1 MACNFIGKLSYTGTN
16 CNDACSIPS
25 GSDYY
30 STDTALT
37 INGDLYTDSGCSIIA
52 PTGFYSDIPN
62 GGTSC
67 FEVVSGIIKFS
78 GTCSATTV
86 QFRDCENGENVFRF
100 YGNIIPTIV
109 GNIYYVDGFGEYTG
123 CATIIANDGS
133 GPLYDANSVTFT
145 LVDDCGNVICPRTSS
160 AAATLSKCS
169 DGTLY
174 YFNVDLDTA
183 FIGAAYIYNS
193 ECYAFVEFSGPGGTN
208 LGSPLFDSC
217 DYCVPTPTPTRTPN
231 PTPTNTPT
239 PSPTPLPC
247 PNSSYCFSTT
257 FSSLSGYN
265 GTYSST
271 TLSYN
276 SKIYYTGGTDL
287 VGYLFFDVSNKWC
300 LSDGLGNPCVLEGK
314 SPCYS
319 DCPDLASNTFA
330 VGDCPPA
337 PTPPVN
343 CDLLDFYAY
352 FDCEYV
358 PPVTPTPA
366 IDCGDVEFNITNFG
380 VTPTPSNSPVYI
392 VGVDF
397 SIAKTSSTP
406 TPSVTA
412 TPTMTPN
419 KTQISGKA
427 TFVVLDPP
435 FNCPGVKVLISC
447 EPPYNQYYVNN
458 NLAYGNTFVS
468 VGTYMYAQISSGSTT
483 SSFCVKY
490 DRDDANLSSN
500 SNVNQVYQV
509 YPDCNSCLG
518 VPTPTP
524 TPTHTSTPTPSSVTP
539 TPTPTNTTTNT
550 ETPTQTPTNTT
561 TNTET
566 PTQTP
571 TQTPT
576 MTQTPSLT
584 PYADCDLSG
593 YTFGGYVPPTPPPT
607 PSSTATQTPTPT
619 QTPTNTETPTQTP
632 TNTPT
637 ETTTPTP
644 TPTRPLDNFTGRF
657 TTTFTGTGSSNIN
670 QVKLPFISGTGTN
683 YSCIV
688 DWGDTNTDYVNVW
701 SASSLTHTYSS
712 PGTYTINIY
721 ADPGNLRG
729 WSYNNSGD
737 KLKIVEVLR
746 WGPLQLGTG
755 QTAHFYGCSN
765 LVLTGV
771 TDVINLS
778 GTTKLTSTF
787 NSCTSLTTINNV
799 GSWDMSKV
807 NDSSGM
813 FASASNFDDDL
824 GNWDMRNNQYLSSM
838 FQDAVKFDNKGS
850 NSINNW
856 ITSAN
861 TVFSYMFYS
870 SSAGVAKFNRN
881 IGSWDTSKSQQFNY
895 MFHRQYLFNNNGSPS
910 ISGWT
915 MSAATNLGHMF
926 YQCSSFN
933 QPVGSWDVKNVTDN
947 SGFGGMMNLFGGC
960 SSFDQDLSNWN
971 VRNVVKMQSM
981 FQASAFKNSG
991 FTGIDNWVTSAVTN
1005 MSSMFASTP
1014 FNQPIGSWDVRNVVT
1029 MASMFQLTSQFNQ
1042 DIGSWDVSKV
1052 QNMSGMFA
1060 SAVNF
1065 NNGGSPSISAWTTTS
1080 LQSTASMFAT
1090 ASNFNQPIGYWNM
1103 SGVTSM
1109 SSMFSNAVKFNNS
1122 GDTSISAWTINS
1134 GVTNMGS
1141 LFSGAVKFNQP
1152 IENWNV
1158 SRVQIMSNMFQ
1169 LANDFNQP
1177 LAGWDTYSVTN
1188 MTSMFSSASAFNQ
1201 PIGNWNVSGVTN
1213 FTSFMANK
1221 TPSTFSATNLT
1232 DIYTGWTSGGKTVKT
1247 GLTISFGTAKYT
1259 ADGQAGKDLLT
1270 GATPTGYGWTGI
1282 TDGGQE

>member
-145 LVDDCGNVICPRTSS
+145 LVDDCGNIICPRTSS
-160 AAATLSKCS
+160 KAATLSKCS

-509 YPDCNSCLG
+509 YPDCSTCLH

-524 TPTHTSTPTPSSVTP
+524 TPTN
-539 TPTPTNTTTNT
+539 TPTNTQTPTNTETPTNTPTNTETPTNTPTNT
-550 ETPTQTPTNTT
+550 ETPTQTPTNTPT
-561 TNTET
+561 NTQTPTNTET
-566 PTQTP
+566 PTNTP
-571 TQTPT
+571 TNTPT
-576 MTQTPSLT
+576 M
-584 PYADCDLSG
+584 
-593 YTFGGYVPPTPPPT
+593 
-607 PSSTATQTPTPT
+607 T

-632 TNTPT
+632 TNTETPT
-637 ETTTPTP
+637 ETPTQTPTMTP

-657 TTTFTGTGSSNIN
+657 TTTNTGATSSNSN

-683 YSCIV
+683 YSCIIN
-688 DWGDTNTDYVNVW
+688 WGDSSTNDYVSTWND
-701 SASSLTHTYSS
+701 SALTHTYSS

-721 ADPGNLRG
+721 ADPGNLKG
-729 WSYNNSGD
+729 WAFNNLGD
-737 KLKIVEVLR
+737 KLKLVEVLK
-746 WGPLQLGTG
+746 WGPLQLGSGTTSTG
-755 QTAHFYGCSN
+755 HFYGCSN

-771 TDVINLS
+771 TDVLNLS
-778 GTTKLTSTF
+778 GTTNLTSLF
-787 NSCTSLTTINNV
+787 YGCSSLTTINNV
-799 GSWDMSKV
+799 
-807 NDSSGM
+807 
-813 FASASNFDDDL
+813 
-824 GNWDMRNNQYLSSM
+824 NN
-838 FQDAVKFDNKGS
+838 
-850 NSINNW
+850 
-856 ITSAN
+856 
-861 TVFSYMFYS
+861 
-870 SSAGVAKFNRN
+870 
-881 IGSWDTSKSQQFNY
+881 WDTSKVVSMNSTFNSALNFNDDLSGWTVSAVTDMSY
-895 MFHRQYLFNNNGSPS
+895 MFTNARKFNKDIGNWDTHKVTSFYTMFDSAFVFDNAGSNS

-915 MSAATNLGHMF
+915 TSAATGGGSMGYVFHQAYAFNRNITNWERDFPNDYGYKSYIRANQMNYMFAGGGSSTTFNNGGDPGISGWTTSACTDMGHMF
-926 YQCSSFN
+926 YLN
-933 QPVGSWDVKNVTDN
+933 N
-947 SGFGGMMNLFGGC
+947 
-960 SSFDQDLSNWN
+960 
-971 VRNVVKMQSM
+971 
-981 FQASAFKNSG
+981 A
-991 FTGIDNWVTSAVTN
+991 
-1005 MSSMFASTP
+1005 
-1014 FNQPIGSWDVRNVVT
+1014 FNQPIGSWDVSNVTSLSTLSGMRN
-1029 MASMFQLTSQFNQ
+1029 MFAGGVFNKN
-1042 DIGSWDVSKV
+1042 IGNW
-1052 QNMSGMFA
+1052 NMSNVKRIDDMF
-1060 SAVNF
+1060 SSNLYF
-1065 NNGGSPSISAWTTTS
+1065 NNGGDPSISAWTLNSCFTT
-1080 LQSTASMFAT
+1080 AR
-1090 ASNFNQPIGYWNM
+1090 
-1103 SGVTSM
+1103 
-1109 SSMFSNAVKFNNS
+1109 MFSNS
-1122 GDTSISAWTINS
+1122 D
-1134 GVTNMGS
+1134 
-1141 LFSGAVKFNQP
+1141 
-1152 IENWNV
+1152 
-1158 SRVQIMSNMFQ
+1158 
-1169 LANDFNQP
+1169 
-1177 LAGWDTYSVTN
+1177 
-1188 MTSMFSSASAFNQ
+1188 AFNQ
-1201 PIGNWNVSGVTN
+1201 PINNWGNSLSAVTDMTGMFNGNGIFNQDISSWNVSSVQNMSDMFKNSVFNNDGNPDISGWTVTAVTN
-1213 FTSFMANK
+1213 MSSMFFNNTAFNQDISNWSPNNVSNFQNFMTGKTSSNYSVDNYNNILISW
-1221 TPSTFSATNLT
+1221 STKPLQTNLT
-1232 DIYTGWTSGGKTVKT
+1232 NVNFGGLKYSGA
-1247 GLTISFGTAKYT
+1247 TA
-1259 ADGQAGKDLLT
+1259 QAGKDTLT
-1270 GATPTGYGWTGI
+1270 GVTYNWTI
-1282 TDGGQE
+1282 IDGGVAP

>member
-1 MACNFIGKLSYTGTN
+1 MACTALSRRLTYTSSSCT
-16 CNDACSIPS
+16 DACNLVSNNT
-25 GSDYY
+25 YY
-30 STDTALT
+30 SPDSPIQIGSL
-37 INGDLYTDSGCSIIA
+37 LYSNAECSTRA
-52 PTGFYSDIPN
+52 RPGYYSDRSD
-62 GGTSC
+62 GGDTC
-67 FEVVSGIIKFS
+67 YEVDLSGILIATGICFSTTIKF
-78 GTCSATTV
+78 
-86 QFRDCENGENVFRF
+86 QDCYNSSNVFRF
-100 YGNIIPTIV
+100 SGVGLPDTIGNT
-109 GNIYYVDGFGEYTG
+109 YYISNTGFFEG
-123 CATIIANDGS
+123 CATLVTNDDVGD
-133 GPLYDANSVTFT
+133 LYDSSGVIFT
-145 LVDDCGNVICPRTSS
+145 LVTG
-160 AAATLSKCS
+160 CS
-169 DGTLY
+169 DGLCPSC
-174 YFNVDLDTA
+174 N
-183 FIGAAYIYNS
+183 YI
-193 ECYAFVEFSGPGGTN
+193 EFCFGT
-208 LGSPLFDSC
+208 S
-217 DYCVPTPTPTRTPN
+217 N
-231 PTPTNTPT
+231 PT
-239 PSPTPLPC
+239 
-247 PNSSYCFSTT
+247 
-257 FSSLSGYN
+257 LSGYSGN
-265 GTYSST
+265 FVSADTYNLKNSFTGDGTSGGV
-271 TLSYN
+271 
-276 SKIYYTGGTDL
+276 IYFTGDR
-287 VGYLFFDVSNKWC
+287 WC
-300 LSDGLGNPCVLEGK
+300 LSNSLGGACLLEGK
-314 SPCYS
+314 SPWYS
-319 DCPDLASNTFA
+319 DCPDLAFNSFDF
-330 VGDCPPA
+330 GPC
-337 PTPPVN
+337 PTPTPTPVGN
-343 CDLLDFYAY
+343 FAIDFNAY
-352 FDCEYV
+352 FDAAYV
-358 PPVTPTPA
+358 PPVTPTVST
-366 IDCGDVEFNITNFG
+366 DCVVVNFDFTNSPIP
-380 VTPTPSNSPVYI
+380 PTPSASPVYN
-392 VGVDF
+392 VGVNF
-397 SIAKTSSTP
+397 SIFYSSPTP

-412 TPTMTPN
+412 TPTLTPTN
-419 KTQISGKA
+419 ILEILGKA
-427 TFVVLDPP
+427 TFTIIDPP
-435 FNCPGVKVLISC
+435 FDCSTVKVLLEC
-447 EPPYNQYYVNN
+447 GTLNNYYYVSGPILYN
-458 NLAYGNTFVS
+458 S
-468 VGTYMYAQISSGSTT
+468 VQLVIGTVFNANVT
-483 SSFCVKY
+483 SPNGTKWTCVQY
-490 DRDDANLSSN
+490 LRDDLNLSPDTTIN
-500 SNVNQVYQV
+500 NVYSLFSKCD
-509 YPDCNSCLG
+509 DCLPLPSQTST
-518 VPTPTP
+518 PTQTITPTP
-524 TPTHTSTPTPSSVTP
+524 TTTTIPSTPPP
-539 TPTPTNTTTNT
+539 
-550 ETPTQTPTNTT
+550 TPTQTPTNTQT
-561 TNTET
+561 PTQTPTNTQTPTQTQTQTPSQTQTQTPTNTE
-566 PTQTP
+566 TP

-576 MTQTPSLT
+576 MTQTPSPT
-584 PYADCDLSG
+584 NYADCDLSG
-593 YTFGGYVPPTPPPT
+593 YTFGGYIPPTPPVTPSPT
-607 PSSTATQTPTPT
+607 PSPTQTPTN
-619 QTPTNTETPTQTP
+619 TPTNTETPTQTP

-644 TPTRPLDNFTGRF
+644 TTTRPLDNFTGRF

-670 QVKLPFISGTGTN
+670 QVKLPFVNTSDSN
-683 YSCIV
+683 YSCII

-807 NDSSGM
+807 TDSSGM

-824 GNWDMRNNQYLSSM
+824 GSWDMRNNQNLSSM

-870 SSAGVAKFNRN
+870 NSAGVAKFNRN
-881 IGSWDTSKSQQFNY
+881 IGNWNTSKVQQFNY

-933 QPVGSWDVKNVTDN
+933 QPVGSWDVRNVTDN
-947 SGFGGMMNLFGGC
+947 SNFGGMMNLFGGC

-1005 MSSMFASTP
+1005 MSAMFASTP
-1014 FNQPIGSWDVRNVVT
+1014 FNQPIGSWNVSGVT
-1029 MASMFQLTSQFNQ
+1029 NMSSMFASASQFNQ

-1052 QNMSGMFA
+1052 QNMSAMFG

-1065 NNGGSPSISAWTTTS
+1065 NNGGSPSISGWTTTS
-1080 LQSTASMFAT
+1080 LQNTASMFAT

-1141 LFSGAVKFNQP
+1141 MFSGAALFNQP

-1158 SRVQIMSNMFQ
+1158 SKVQIMANMFQ
-1169 LANDFNQP
+1169 LTSAFNQP
-1177 LAGWDTYSVTN
+1177 LAGWDTSSVSN
-1188 MTSMFSSASAFNQ
+1188 MNAMFSSANAFNQ

-1213 FTSFMANK
+1213 FTGFMANK